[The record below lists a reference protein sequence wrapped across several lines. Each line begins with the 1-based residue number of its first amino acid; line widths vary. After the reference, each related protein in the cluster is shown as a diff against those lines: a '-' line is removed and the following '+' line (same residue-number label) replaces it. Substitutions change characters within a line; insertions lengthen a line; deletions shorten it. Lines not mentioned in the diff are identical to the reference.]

1 MNTSLNNKRIAKNT
15 ACLYIRMFISMAI
28 SFFTAG
34 IVLNTLGVVDYG
46 IFNVVGGLVTMFT
59 IVSNSLSA
67 ASSRFIAFELGKENG
82 FPRNVFSTSIHIH
95 LGLAVLMVI
104 LLETVGLWFLSS
116 KLVIPPDRMLAAHWV
131 FQCSVLSM
139 TCNLIGIPY
148 IADIMANEHM
158 DAFAYIGIFESAL
171 RLLILFLLMMGD
183 MDKLILYGI
192 LQFFVALLIQI
203 IYIIYCKHHF
213 NEASINWV
221 INRNLVKKMASFS
234 GWNFIGS
241 SSALIRDQ
249 GVNMILNMFCGPAIN
264 AARGI
269 GISVNNIIS
278 GFGTNLLG
286 AINPQ
291 ITKSYACGNIQY
303 AFLLVRNAS
312 RYAFLLL
319 FFIVYPIMVRTELL
333 LQIWLRNV
341 PEYAVVFTQL
351 TLCFSLIEIISNPLI
366 TLVLATGNIK
376 WYQIIVGGAQLLNLP
391 LSFLCLKSGFPPEIT
406 VCVAIIIGI
415 VCLFLRLII
424 LQRIINLSAWTFIK
438 TSAGKALL
446 IVGTAWSFYLFTNSF
461 WECSIL
467 QSFIYM
473 IVCTIFNGAII
484 CIIGLTKNERKLLY
498 YYITQRMRKD
508 NENRHTYI

>member
-15 ACLYIRMFISMAI
+15 AFLYIRMFISMAI

-82 FPRNVFSTSIHIH
+82 SPRNVFSTSIHIH

-171 RLLILFLLMMGD
+171 RLLILFLLMMGN

-192 LQFFVALLIQI
+192 LQFFVVLLIQI

-213 NEASINWV
+213 NETSINWV
-221 INRNLVKKMASFS
+221 INRNLVKKMISFS

-241 SSALIRDQ
+241 SSALLRDQ
-249 GVNMILNMFCGPAIN
+249 GVNMLLNMFCGPAIN

-291 ITKSYACGNIQY
+291 ITKNYACGNIQY
-303 AFLLVRNAS
+303 AFSLVRNAS

-351 TLCFSLIEIISNPLI
+351 TLCFSLLEIISNPLI

-376 WYQIIVGGAQLLNLP
+376 WYQIIVGGIQLLNLP
-391 LSFLCLKSGFPPEIT
+391 LSFLCLKSGFPPEAT
-406 VCVAIIIGI
+406 MCVAIMVSI
-415 VCLFLRLII
+415 VCLSTRLTI
-424 LQRIINLSAWTFIK
+424 LQRISKFHMYTFIK
-438 TSAGKALL
+438 KVIGKAIL
-446 IVGTAWSFYLFTNSF
+446 IVSAAIGFYLITNDFFDYST
-461 WECSIL
+461 L
-467 QSFIYM
+467 QSFIY
-473 IVCTIFNGAII
+473 ILICAIFNGII
-484 CIIGLTKNERKLLY
+484 IYIVGITKNERKLLY
-498 YYITQRMRKD
+498 IYVIQRIHK
-508 NENRHTYI
+508 